1 MHAIAAAS
9 STAQSGLWPYVVVF
23 ALMVLSFAGIPV
35 IGAAVVSWAAV
46 LASQGQLNIVVVL
59 VVALAGAEVGG
70 LTGYRIG
77 ARWGRQILDRPGRW
91 QDRRQQIAVRGE
103 RVFARWGWLAVF
115 FISTIVCGMLRMRHA
130 QFVVMNFVDATV
142 YVLAVGPAAYG
153 ASKAAAG
160 EHDWGSLGPLV
171 AGVAIGAGCA
181 VLAAR
186 YYRRYQGRRLLA
198 GPEPEGRA

>member
-1 MHAIAAAS
+1 
-9 STAQSGLWPYVVVF
+9 
-23 ALMVLSFAGIPV
+23 
-35 IGAAVVSWAAV
+35 
-46 LASQGQLNIVVVL
+46 VVVL
-59 VVALAGAEVGG
+59 LVALAGAEVGG

-77 ARWGRQILDRPGRW
+77 ARWGRQILERPGRW

-115 FISTIVCGMLRMRHA
+115 FISTIICGMLKMRRP

-153 ASKAAAG
+153 ASKGAAG

-171 AGVAIGAGCA
+171 AGLAVAAGCA
-181 VLAAR
+181 VFAAW
-186 YYRRYQGRRLLA
+186 YYRRHRARRPLA
-198 GPEPEGRA
+198 GPAPEGRA